1 MTGSGNKSGKI
12 SRIKRA
18 KKWRDFSEDTAYKG
32 IDLAKYG
39 YEQYKEAANPVQ
51 TEAKKAVKGIAKLFG
66 GAKRPPSNW
75 IIHVKAFSQ
84 KNNISYKQALKDSA
98 PSYRAMKA
106 KN

>member
-1 MTGSGNKSGKI
+1 LTGSGNKSGKI
-12 SRIKRA
+12 SRLKKAKRWTGYA
-18 KKWRDFSEDTAYKG
+18 KDTAYDG

-39 YEQYKEAANPVQ
+39 YEQYKEAANPIQ
-51 TEAKKAVKGIAKLFG
+51 TEAKKAAKGIAKLFG

-75 IIHVKAFSQ
+75 IIHVKDYAH
-84 KNNISYKQALKDSA
+84 KNNITYKQALKNSG

>member
-12 SRIKRA
+12 SRLKKAKRWTGYA
-18 KKWRDFSEDTAYKG
+18 KDTAYDG

-51 TEAKKAVKGIAKLFG
+51 TEAKKAAKGIAKLFG
-66 GAKRPPSNW
+66 GAKAPSPW
-75 IIHVKAFSQ
+75 IMHVKAFSQ
-84 KNNISYKQALKDSA
+84 KNNISFKQALKDSG